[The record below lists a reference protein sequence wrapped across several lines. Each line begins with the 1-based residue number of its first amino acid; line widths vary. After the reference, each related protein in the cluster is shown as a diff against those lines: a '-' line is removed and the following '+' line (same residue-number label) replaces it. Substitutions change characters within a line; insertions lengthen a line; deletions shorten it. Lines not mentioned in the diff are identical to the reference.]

1 MDATR
6 DNPVH
11 MTSHNL
17 VLLGPPGSGK
27 GTQAER
33 LRDELGLTHISTGDL
48 VRAHPE
54 ETEEYSRAG
63 RLVPD
68 DVVVGLLA
76 GALREAPGGALLD
89 GFPRSVEQ
97 AGALDAL
104 LREEGR
110 PLTGVLFLDVPD
122 DVVAERLAQRG
133 REDDTAETVK
143 ERLAV
148 YRESTEPLV
157 EYYERRGLLRRI
169 DGARDADAVQG
180 EIRAALPA

>member
-1 MDATR
+1 
-6 DNPVH
+6 

-104 LREEGR
+104 LREERR

-133 REDDTAETVK
+133 REDDTPETIK

-157 EYYERRGLLRRI
+157 DYYERRGLLRRI
-169 DGARDADAVQG
+169 DGAREADDVHG
-180 EIRAALPA
+180 EIRAALSA